1 MFLKRDLLLN
11 GKERECTQRPVRR
24 LLVEVRN
31 DERLDNSSSSES
43 GELLDLKYIF
53 KTEIPGVNWKSR
65 CWA

>member
-1 MFLKRDLLLN
+1 M
-11 GKERECTQRPVRR
+11 
-24 LLVEVRN
+24 RN